1 MAIERAS
8 RSRNRAHAPG
18 IKEETFALIDRAS
31 VEAVLNAILDPDTGK
46 GLIDAG
52 VPKGLMVAEDRAGF
66 VIEVPANRTAAYA
79 PVRDAAEAALKAMPG
94 MTRVSVVLTAET
106 APAGRKASLSP
117 AAVEQTRAKAPVP
130 TDRPAHV
137 RRVLAVASGK
147 GGVGKS
153 TVAVNL
159 AAALARR
166 GLNVGILD
174 ADVYGPSLPTML
186 GLSGQ
191 PAYEDGA
198 IVPHTAH
205 GLKAMSVGL
214 LTKSEDAMIWRGPM
228 ASQAITQMLTQTRW
242 GTEAE
247 PLDVLVV
254 DLPPGTGDVQLT
266 LIQKTPLDGAVIVST
281 PQEVALADARRAHT
295 LFQRVKVPTLGL
307 VENMSGPVFG
317 RGGAEAEAGRLGVA
331 FLGDL
336 PLDASLR
343 EAGDLGAPLKNDE
356 IARRF
361 DAIAGS
367 VAEKL
372 GV

>member
-1 MAIERAS
+1 M
-8 RSRNRAHAPG
+8 
-18 IKEETFALIDRAS
+18 TDRA
-31 VEAVLNAILDPDTGK
+31 AVLAALDAVIDPKSGQ
-46 GLIDAG
+46 GLATAG
-52 VPKGLMVAEDRAGF
+52 LVQGLVVADGRAGF
-66 VIEVPANRTAAYA
+66 VMEVPVKETALYA

-94 MTRVSVVLTAET
+94 MERVSVVLTAEAVAAAPRRT
-106 APAGRKASLSP
+106 AGLSKAATDQGRP
-117 AAVEQTRAKAPVP
+117 KAPVP

-137 RRVLAVASGK
+137 KRVLAVASGK

-159 AAALARR
+159 AAALAAR
-166 GLNVGILD
+166 GLSVGVLD

-198 IVPHTAH
+198 MVPHTAH

-214 LTKSEDAMIWRGPM
+214 LTKAEDAMIWRGPM

-242 GTEAE
+242 GTQEQ
-247 PLDVLVV
+247 PLDVLVI

-281 PQEVALADARRAHT
+281 PQEVALADARRAHA
-295 LFQRVKVPTLGL
+295 LFAKVGVPTLGL
-307 VENMSGPVFG
+307 IENMSGEVFG
-317 RGGAEAEAGRLGVA
+317 TGGAEAEAARLDA
-331 FLGDL
+331 PYLGDL
-336 PLDASLR
+336 PLDGALR
-343 EAGDLGAPLKNDE
+343 RAGDAGRPLIVAEPDGD

-361 DAIAGS
+361 DAVARQVAG
-367 VAEKL
+367 ALGLGPEGEKARA
-372 GV
+372 